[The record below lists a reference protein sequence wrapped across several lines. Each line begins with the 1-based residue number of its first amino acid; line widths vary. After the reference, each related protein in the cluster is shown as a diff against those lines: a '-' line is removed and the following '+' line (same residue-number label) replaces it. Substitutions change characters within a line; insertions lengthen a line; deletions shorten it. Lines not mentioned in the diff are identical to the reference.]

1 MSDTPRTD
9 KVLANAPKHPLAQI
23 DSTTVFLFPPA
34 MDLLE
39 FARQLE
45 REIAELERQIERM
58 NELYEQARTVCRYSG
73 VDQFRF
79 DNALRRLW
87 ETVGE
92 IQKLKEQEE

>member
-1 MSDTPRTD
+1 MTKFRLHTHIIG
-9 KVLANAPKHPLAQI
+9 KVYDLTQENMC
-23 DSTTVFLFPPA
+23 A
-34 MDLLE
+34 M
-39 FARQLE
+39 
-45 REIAELERQIERM
+45 IATIEELERQIERM